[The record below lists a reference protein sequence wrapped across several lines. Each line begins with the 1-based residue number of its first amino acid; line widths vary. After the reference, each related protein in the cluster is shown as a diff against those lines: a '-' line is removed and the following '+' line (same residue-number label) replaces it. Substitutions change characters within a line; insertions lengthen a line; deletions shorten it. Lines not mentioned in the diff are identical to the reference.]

1 MRHDADRAGLSA
13 AWGVMAGILG
23 GGAFAIW
30 ATASPPHSGFPV
42 WPAWI
47 LGALAACA
55 VYMCFAFALG
65 TWPAGRGRM
74 GRASVIID
82 EPLPDRP
89 VAQAATARGR
99 ARRVPRD
106 ETLWLVV
113 QAGDNFYPQAKVR
126 LSPDGTGSWAR
137 LVHFGSVGG
146 DSGEEFTLVAV
157 GAGPAASSR
166 FEIFLQREEAHQK
179 PAALRETDGTYPAV
193 RTYASVSV
201 IRGL

>member
-1 MRHDADRAGLSA
+1 MWHDADRAGFSA
-13 AWGVMAGILG
+13 AWGVVAGILG

-30 ATASPPHSGFPV
+30 TTASPPHSRF
-42 WPAWI
+42 PAWSAWI
-47 LGALAACA
+47 PGGLAACA
-55 VYMCFAFALG
+55 VYMCFAYALG
-65 TWPAGRGRM
+65 IWPAGRSRT

-89 VAQAATARGR
+89 AAQAMTARGR

-113 QAGDNFYPQAKVR
+113 QAGDKFYPQAKIR
-126 LSPDGTGSWAR
+126 LPPDGTGSWAR
-137 LVHFGSVGG
+137 PVHFGRIGD

-157 GAGPAASSR
+157 GARAAASSR
-166 FEIFLQREEAHQK
+166 FEIFLQREAAHQK
-179 PAALRETDGTYPAV
+179 QAALTEADATYPAV
-193 RTYASVSV
+193 QTYASVSV